1 MKYQY
6 ITIEGNI
13 GAGKTTLCNLLANAI
28 DSKLILEQF
37 ADNPFLPKFY
47 EAPDKY
53 GFQLELSFL
62 AERFKQLKELLN
74 AQDLFQQVTITDY
87 LFIKCKLFA
96 QVNLADDEYR
106 LFETLFD
113 IIYSNLPKPEIIIF
127 LHCPIQKLQANIKQ
141 RARDY
146 EQTIPDDYLLNIQEA
161 YWKLIKAIDIP
172 TLAIDTLEVD
182 FLNTPSDFSL
192 LLQLLDKQWER
203 GVHYINFAE
212 LKAKDSLH

>member
-182 FLNTPSDFSL
+182 FLNTPQDFSI
-192 LLQLLDKQWER
+192 LLQLLDTHWER
-203 GVHYINFAE
+203 GVHYINFVE
-212 LKAKDSLH
+212 LKAKKSLH

>member
-13 GAGKTTLCNLLANAI
+13 GAGKTTLCHLLS
-28 DSKLILEQF
+28 DVYDTKLILEQF

-47 EAPDKY
+47 EAPEKY

-62 AERFKQLKELLN
+62 AERFKQLKELLH
-74 AQDLFQQVTITDY
+74 AKDLFNQVTITDY

-96 QVNLADDEYR
+96 KVNLAEDEYR

-113 IIYSNLPKPEIIIF
+113 IIYANLPQPELIIF
-127 LHCPIQKLQANIKQ
+127 LHCPIQKLQNNIKN

-146 EQTIPDDYLLNIQEA
+146 EQSIPDDYLLHLEEA
-161 YWKLIKAIDIP
+161 YWKVIKTIDIP
-172 TLAIDTLEVD
+172 TLVIDTQQVD
-182 FLNTPSDFSL
+182 FIKNTSDL
-192 LLQLLDKQWER
+192 PKLVALLDKDWKK
-203 GVHYINFAE
+203 GIHYIDFAT
-212 LKAKDSLH
+212 L